1 MKFWMRASLLAA
13 CILLVA
19 ITLFRTKEGFEC
31 RRGGSQAWT
40 ASRAGWKLRTA
51 LIHNEHEP
59 EQNAL
64 AWSPEAMPA
73 PFKKVVNE
81 DVDSP
86 L

>member
-1 MKFWMRASLLAA
+1 MKFWMRTGLLAA
-13 CILLVA
+13 CILLAA
-19 ITLFRTKEGFEC
+19 IALFRTKEGFDC
-31 RRGGSQAWT
+31 SRGQGWS

-64 AWSPEAMPA
+64 AWSPETMPA
-73 PFKKVVNE
+73 PFKRMVIE
-81 DVDSP
+81 PVDSP